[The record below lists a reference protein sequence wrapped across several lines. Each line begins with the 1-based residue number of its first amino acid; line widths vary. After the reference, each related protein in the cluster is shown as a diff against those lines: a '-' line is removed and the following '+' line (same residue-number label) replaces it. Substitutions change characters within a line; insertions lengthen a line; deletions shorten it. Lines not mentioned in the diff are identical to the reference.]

1 MAQSITKFIIFS
13 ILFSLLTLII
23 SCERDSSNISEDM
36 SSSTSNETKS
46 IKGLPPGI
54 PSFPHIFQGEF
65 FIKNNSG
72 SSGLSMYAKL
82 GDLESPI
89 VITENGFFKNLI
101 IGPRILEDTEN
112 NIEFYLITENGTT
125 LKAKEVIKFEIT
137 PTIKTNILNLNF

>member
-1 MAQSITKFIIFS
+1 MAQSIPKLIIFS
-13 ILFSLLTLII
+13 ILFSLLILII
-23 SCERDSSNISEDM
+23 SCDGDSNNITKDM
-36 SSSTSNETKS
+36 SISNSNETKP
-46 IKGLPPGI
+46 IEGLPPGI

-82 GDLESPI
+82 GDLDSPI
-89 VITENGFFKNLI
+89 VITDKGSFKDLI

-112 NIEFYLITENGTT
+112 YIEFFFFFLNGET

>member
-1 MAQSITKFIIFS
+1 
-13 ILFSLLTLII
+13 LLILII
-23 SCERDSSNISEDM
+23 SCDGDSNNITKDM
-36 SSSTSNETKS
+36 SISNSNETKP
-46 IKGLPPGI
+46 IEGLPPGI

-82 GDLESPI
+82 GDLDSPI
-89 VITENGFFKNLI
+89 VITDKGSFKDLI

-112 NIEFYLITENGTT
+112 YIEFFLITENGET

>member
-1 MAQSITKFIIFS
+1 MAQSIPKLIIFS
-13 ILFSLLTLII
+13 ILFSLLILII
-23 SCERDSSNISEDM
+23 SCDGDSNNITKDM
-36 SSSTSNETKS
+36 SISNSNETKP
-46 IKGLPPGI
+46 IEGLPPGI

-82 GDLESPI
+82 GDLDSPI
-89 VITENGFFKNLI
+89 VITDKGSFKDLI

-112 NIEFYLITENGTT
+112 YIEFFLITENGET

>member
-1 MAQSITKFIIFS
+1 MAQSIPKLIIFS
-13 ILFSLLTLII
+13 ILFSLLILII
-23 SCERDSSNISEDM
+23 SCDGDSNNITKDM
-36 SSSTSNETKS
+36 SISNSNETKP
-46 IKGLPPGI
+46 IEGLPPGI

-82 GDLESPI
+82 GDLDSPI
-89 VITENGFFKNLI
+89 VITDKGSFKDLI

-112 NIEFYLITENGTT
+112 YIEFFLITENGET

-137 PTIKTNILNLNF
+137 PTIIILIMIIP